1 MRGIMMPRRDAD
13 PPKPKEA
20 IDFLKRKKIVESE
33 AWDDLKWGEHAHAF
47 TAAHSA
53 GAGILDELH
62 KILIEAQ
69 QSGQSYQKTKREI
82 KTLMA
87 EKGWYGR
94 PDIDPEA
101 RTPEGKPDKT
111 RRRQA
116 KEYINW
122 RIGIIYQ
129 QNQLTAYSA
138 AQTRK
143 LWGIQHIYPYWQYK
157 QRQRKNKRQ
166 SHAAWHNMVLKADDP
181 AWDTITPPNG
191 WRCACYR
198 SPLTQ
203 SQAER
208 EWQAGARKTPPGPG
222 EGAPKLDPTWAYNP
236 AKEALAPNWKSYDGL
251 RKAGALR
258 SVMENYR
265 NELAKKQMSKGEWRE
280 YSKRLLTGK
289 SSPNKDAP
297 IHLSTL
303 EQQVIDTLGG
313 AAKVDAK
320 LMATDKAII
329 HGGRGRNKN
338 GEPRP
343 ERDLSLPQI
352 ADMPGQLANPEQIF
366 RDQQNGT
373 WLFVYGL
380 NKEEEARVIFRQ
392 NGNRPLQLVSY
403 TKVSIG
409 NTRVTTG
416 EPVYTK

>member
-1 MRGIMMPRRDAD
+1 MPRNDAA

-33 AWDDLKWGEHAHAF
+33 AWDDLKWGEHSHAF

-62 KILIEAQ
+62 KILIDSQ

-82 KTLMA
+82 KALMA
-87 EKGWYGR
+87 QKGWYGR
-94 PDIDPEA
+94 ADIDPEA
-101 RTPEGKPDKT
+101 TTPEGKPDKA

-143 LWGIQHIYPYWQYK
+143 LWETQHLYPYWQYK

-208 EWQAGARKTPPGPG
+208 EWQAGARKNLPGPG

-265 NELAKKQMSKGEWRE
+265 NDIAKVQMSPGEWRK
-280 YSKRLLTGK
+280 YSRTAIEEVR
-289 SSPNKDAP
+289 PTTNVPVHMA
-297 IHLSTL
+297 TL
-303 EQQVIDTLGG
+303 EQKVIDALGG

-320 LMATDKAII
+320 LMATETQLRHATRGRA
-329 HGGRGRNKN
+329 GGRRKKPEGFN
-338 GEPRP
+338 P
-343 ERDLSLPQI
+343 ERDLSLDEI
-352 ADMPGQLANPEQIF
+352 ADMPRSLAAPDAIYREQGEWIF
-366 RDQQNGT
+366 I
-373 WLFVYGL
+373 YKL
-380 NKEEEARVIFRQ
+380 NSTKEARVIFRQ
-392 NGNRPLQLVSY
+392 NGTRPLQLVSFSKVRLGETGKSTGNAIY
-403 TKVSIG
+403 TK
-409 NTRVTTG
+409 
-416 EPVYTK
+416 